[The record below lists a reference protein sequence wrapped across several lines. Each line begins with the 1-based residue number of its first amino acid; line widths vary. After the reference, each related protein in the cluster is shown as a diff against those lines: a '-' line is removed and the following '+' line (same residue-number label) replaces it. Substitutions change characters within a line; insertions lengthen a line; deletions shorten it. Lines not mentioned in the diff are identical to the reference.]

1 MGKIRCYL
9 KSWQYAN
16 RVIQVC
22 YMVQLGI
29 NDANGDG
36 VIPTLVVYQGLSL
49 SEFRV
54 TNLTLKK
61 H

>member
-1 MGKIRCYL
+1 
-9 KSWQYAN
+9 
-16 RVIQVC
+16 
-22 YMVQLGI
+22 MVQLGI

-36 VIPTLVVYQGLSL
+36 VIPRVVVYQGSSL